1 LPKKGQVGEHVAREE
16 VETAIGPVLTLE
28 LTVERWNVR
37 SESFTGGKE
46 RKEGKKGGKG

>member
-1 LPKKGQVGEHVAREE
+1 VL
-16 VETAIGPVLTLE
+16 TAIGPVLALE

-46 RKEGKKGGKG
+46 GKKGRKERRERLEVLARFIPSHAIP